1 MIFTVL
7 ATLPSPTILTVSST
21 AISITLIW
29 EQPEGA
35 DAVEIYEIRYEYS
48 INECIG
54 ERDNFSSDSVT
65 VVLNKGSLRS
75 YTLTNSSLTPVEEDS
90 FFFLT
95 LRAVNGAMMSDPT
108 PPAHIETADAGM
120 ISSLS
125 DLTKI

>member
-1 MIFTVL
+1 ME
-7 ATLPSPTILTVSST
+7 SY
-21 AISITLIW
+21 
-29 EQPEGA
+29 Q
-35 DAVEIYEIRYEYS
+35 IRYEYS

-90 FFFLT
+90 SFFLT

-108 PPAHIETADAGM
+108 PPAHVETADAGM
-120 ISSLS
+120 ISLLS